1 MEVRR
6 ARLDG
11 LTGLRFFAALAV
23 FFFHARGLLPGK
35 RFAAFQEAA
44 SPGMVGVSF
53 FFILSGFVLT
63 WSWRPR
69 PYRSYLRRRLAR
81 IVPATWVA
89 AVFALTALSTRPAG
103 LERLPTVLSIPLLH
117 SWWPSIHID
126 SSPLPATWS
135 LSVELFFYL
144 LFPAVLLAARRV
156 PASARKPALAG
167 LAAAVLLWAAL
178 NPTDGITNAWAV
190 YYCPPARLLEFAI
203 GILLA
208 LEVAEGRWPRVP
220 VSAALAT
227 TAAAWVVCIHVA
239 PEFQFVAV
247 TLVPF
252 VLLIGAVATREASG
266 RPTWLSHPVVE
277 ALGRW
282 SFAFYLMHPTIVRLT
297 SLASDHGIPVSGVNG
312 VVVAFVVSIGASY
325 CLYTLVERPAE
336 RFFGATPS
344 VQIDEP
350 DRLAAHPPSEAA
362 PRVQSGGG
370 NPAARSIGSAEW
382 Q

>member
-1 MEVRR
+1 METRR

-23 FFFHARGLLPGK
+23 FFFHARGLLPGP
-35 RFAAFQEAA
+35 RFATFQDAA

-69 PYRSYLRRRLAR
+69 PYSSYIRRRLAR

-89 AVFALTALSTRPAG
+89 SLFALTALSTRPAG
-103 LERLPTVLSIPLLH
+103 LEKLPTALSVPLLH
-117 SWWPSIHID
+117 AWWPSIHID

-144 LFPAVLLAARRV
+144 LFPAVLLVGRRV
-156 PASARKPALAG
+156 PASARKPVILG
-167 LAAAVLLWAAL
+167 LAAVILVWAAL
-178 NPTDGITNAWAV
+178 NPTDGITNAWAT

-220 VSAALAT
+220 ISAAVAAV
-227 TAAAWVVCIHVA
+227 AAAWVVCIHVA

-247 TLVPF
+247 TVIPF
-252 VLLIGAVATREASG
+252 VLLIGAVATRESSG
-266 RPTWLSHPVVE
+266 RPTWLAHPAVE

-282 SFAFYLMHPTIVRLT
+282 SFAFYLTHPTIVRLT
-297 SLASDHGIPVSGVNG
+297 SVASDHGLPVNGANG
-312 VVVAFVVSIGASY
+312 VVFALAVSIAASY

-336 RFFGATPS
+336 RLLGATPS
-344 VQIDEP
+344 VQVDKSEVPAI
-350 DRLAAHPPSEAA
+350 HPPSPVAA
-362 PRVQSGGG
+362 RVQSGGG
-370 NPAARSIGSAEW
+370 NSAARRVGSTEW

>member
-1 MEVRR
+1 MEERR

-23 FFFHARGLLPGK
+23 FFFHARGLLPAK
-35 RFAAFQEAA
+35 RFATFQDAA

-63 WSWRPR
+63 WSWRQR
-69 PYRSYLRRRLAR
+69 PYPAYLRRRLAR

-89 AVFALTALSTRPAG
+89 SAFALTALSTRPAG
-103 LERLPTVLSIPLLH
+103 LERLPTVLSVPLLQA
-117 SWWPSIHID
+117 WWPSIHID
-126 SSPLPATWS
+126 SAPLPATWS

-144 LFPAVLLAARRV
+144 LFPAVLLAGRRV
-156 PASARKPALAG
+156 PASARKTVMLG
-167 LAAAVLLWAAL
+167 LAAAVVVWAAL

-220 VSAALAT
+220 VGAAFAAT
-227 TAAAWVVCIHVA
+227 VAAWVACLHVA
-239 PEFQFVAV
+239 PQYRFVAV

-266 RPTWLSHPVVE
+266 RPTWLAHPAVE

-282 SFAFYLMHPTIVRLT
+282 SFAFYLTHPTIVRLT
-297 SLASDHGIPVSGVNG
+297 SMASDHGVPVNGVNG
-312 VVVAFVVSIGASY
+312 VVFALVMSIVASY
-325 CLYTLVERPAE
+325 LLYTLVERPAE
-336 RFFGATPS
+336 RLFGATPS
-344 VQIDEP
+344 VQADKAPISGS
-350 DRLAAHPPSEAA
+350 HPPAA
-362 PRVQSGGG
+362 VAARIQSGGG
-370 NPAARSIGSAEW
+370 NSAA
-382 Q
+382 